1 MEFNIDYNIIMY
13 ILVGI
18 IIIYIIFSIL
28 GSGKIVEGMA
38 NKTKTK
44 PFSVLLAE
52 GDHKEL
58 TKVIQKMDDTILI
71 DKYRSDYEDMLVNLE
86 EVLNQYILV
95 ELLVFASTTKTDVSE
110 IKYDMVEKINS
121 LYKLRDNLSS
131 TMDYIDGKKSTNKGS
146 GFF

>member
-44 PFSVLLAE
+44 PLGVLFAE
-52 GDHKEL
+52 GDYKEL
-58 TKVIQKMDDTILI
+58 TKVIQKLDDTIPI

-86 EVLNQYILV
+86 EVLNQYILM

-110 IKYDMVEKINS
+110 VKYDMVEKINS

-131 TMDYIDGKKSTNKGS
+131 TMDYIDGKKSTNKSS